1 MEFSQFDREY
11 SSKLTE
17 IPGMG
22 HIEPVQER
30 LDANNRAGPG
40 ADASGVSTEPYG
52 AVRVIFGLMTTHA
65 RAAPTTS
72 ATALM
77 ASGT

>member
-11 SSKLTE
+11 SVKLTE

-30 LDANNRAGPG
+30 VDANNRAGPG

>member
-30 LDANNRAGPG
+30 VDANNRAGPG
-40 ADASGVSTEPYG
+40 ADASGVSTEPY
-52 AVRVIFGLMTTHA
+52 VL
-65 RAAPTTS
+65 S
-72 ATALM
+72 E
-77 ASGT
+77 